1 MRTPCILLCLFLA
14 VTAANAAPLVASGPG
29 KDAPSYADLGEAYSR
44 QRGAVLTLSRDSTL
58 ETPLRLRPGSRLDG
72 AQRTVHVGPHGRIIG
87 HDVENVVIENFT
99 FILWEGLD
107 LAAVS
112 QNFLFHFRDSKRV
125 TFRNNRIVVRVR
137 RPDAQLPLTSEPE
150 PFGAITSVFQWQGDN
165 QQVHLVGNTFTA
177 EAMYTAR
184 LMLDLPDQGQFGP
197 GLKFGAA
204 TSTKKNWRIERN
216 LIQGFHE
223 ALSLS
228 ESENGVIAHNTLRLN
243 SFGNIFVSGA
253 GLRIE
258 ANTILFPGAGTSG
271 DGITVSNVRDL
282 HLVGN
287 HIFYGTCYGVW
298 FCGTAESV
306 VIEDNIIASG
316 ITSGINLQSL
326 SQEEIPF
333 REIQIRRNIFAH
345 NAAYGTQI
353 FHGHKI
359 VLAEN
364 IYIGN
369 ESLPA
374 HSRSDQTLEVHF
386 ANNRKT
392 ATTTPVIKANLDFLL
407 PLDEPR

>member
-1 MRTPCILLCLFLA
+1 MTLA
-14 VTAANAAPLVASGPG
+14 IAVPFLVAEPG
-29 KDAPSYADLGEAYSR
+29 KGASLHADLCETYSR
-44 QRGAVLTLSRDSTL
+44 LRDAELTLSGDSTL
-58 ETPLRLRPGSRLDG
+58 EAPLHLRPGSRLDG
-72 AQRTVHVGPHGRIIG
+72 AQKTVHVGPHGRIIG
-87 HDVENVVIENFT
+87 HDVEDVLIENFT

-107 LAAVS
+107 LAATGQS
-112 QNFLFHFRDSKRV
+112 FLFHFRDSKRV
-125 TFRNNRIVVRVR
+125 TFRNNRIIVRVR
-137 RPDAQLPLTSEPE
+137 RPDAQPPLTSEPQ

-165 QQVHLVGNTFTA
+165 QQVHLVDNSFTA

-243 SFGNIFVSGA
+243 SFGNIFVSGVR
-253 GLRIE
+253 LRIE

-282 HLVGN
+282 HLVRN

-333 REIQIRRNIFAH
+333 RGIQIRRNIFAH

-353 FHGHKI
+353 LHGHKI
-359 VLAEN
+359 VLADN

-386 ANNRKT
+386 ANNLKT
-392 ATTTPVIKANLDFLL
+392 ATPTPVIKADLDFLL
-407 PLDEPR
+407 PLDESR